1 MRRIVFF
8 VEDVT
13 CDKCVI
19 RIRNSLEKIGRNVI
33 IIPYYKEGR
42 AQVSMFTNASR
53 EEIEKALKEASKNT
67 NHNYSAIFLD
77 EFGFSCC

>member
-1 MRRIVFF
+1 MRKIVFF

-33 IIPYYKEGR
+33 IIPNYKEGR
-42 AQVSMFTNASR
+42 AEINMLTDASKEKIR
-53 EEIEKALKEASKNT
+53 EALKEASKGT
-67 NHNYSAIFLD
+67 KHNYTPIFLD
-77 EFGFSCC
+77 EAGFSCC